1 MTVGAFVL
9 PPDILRIDQEFFPVA
24 LSQLSQRLSDVTV
37 IMAESM
43 ESMEVKNEYQRLS
56 DVTVIMA
63 ESMESTEVKNEFMA
77 MPAIM
82 GNLENAMLG
91 MQFMANMGDIGE
103 LNIAEELISILF
115 KLLNATK
122 DAYAT
127 LVVPACPRS

>member
-24 LSQLSQRLSDVTV
+24 LSQLS
-37 IMAESM
+37 
-43 ESMEVKNEYQRLS
+43 QRLS